1 MRVNFYYSDTL
12 TADTEGN
19 LVQLC
24 RGCAETNRNLIAW
37 ASRGDEQSVCELC
50 EVCNDP
56 VWMQGVNAQI
66 AALQAIG

>member
-24 RGCAETNRNLIAW
+24 RDCAKANRDTSVW

-50 EVCNDP
+50 DVCNDP
-56 VWMQGVNAQI
+56 VWMQGVDAQI
-66 AALQAIG
+66 ARMNV